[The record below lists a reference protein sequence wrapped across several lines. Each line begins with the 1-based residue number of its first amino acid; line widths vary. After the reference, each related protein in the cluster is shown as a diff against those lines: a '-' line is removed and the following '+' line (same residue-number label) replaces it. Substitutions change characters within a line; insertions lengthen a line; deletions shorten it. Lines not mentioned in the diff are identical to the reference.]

1 MIYNESKF
9 YMKEALLMIFDE
21 KKLSGQSI
29 YHSSIIQITRDE
41 VLLPSGST
49 SYRVCIN
56 HPGAAC
62 VLATT
67 DSNKVILVRQ
77 YRYCVGETLLELP
90 AGKIDPQETPES
102 CAKRELAEE
111 TPYTAKSIELLYTFY
126 TAPGFCNEKMYLFL
140 ASKIVANSQL
150 RPDKDELLQTVELN
164 SEEVKEAIAAGNIKD
179 AKTLI
184 ALNYWLSAIAK

>member
-9 YMKEALLMIFDE
+9 HVREVLPMVFDE
-21 KKLSGQSI
+21 KKLSCESI

-41 VLLPSGST
+41 VLLPSGNT

-62 VLATT
+62 VLAITAC
-67 DSNKVILVRQ
+67 NKVVLVRQ

-90 AGKIDPQETPES
+90 AGKIDPQETPEN

-126 TAPGFCNEKMYLFL
+126 TAPGFCNEKMHLFL
-140 ASKIVANSQL
+140 ASDIAADSQL
-150 RPDKDELLQTVELN
+150 SPDKDELLQTIELS

-184 ALNYWLSAIAK
+184 ALNYWLSTIAK

>member
-21 KKLSGQSI
+21 KKLSVQSI

-67 DSNKVILVRQ
+67 ASNKVILVRQ

>member
-1 MIYNESKF
+1 M
-9 YMKEALLMIFDE
+9 
-21 KKLSGQSI
+21 
-29 YHSSIIQITRDE
+29 
-41 VLLPSGST
+41 
-49 SYRVCIN
+49 
-56 HPGAAC
+56 
-62 VLATT
+62 
-67 DSNKVILVRQ
+67 
-77 YRYCVGETLLELP
+77 ELP